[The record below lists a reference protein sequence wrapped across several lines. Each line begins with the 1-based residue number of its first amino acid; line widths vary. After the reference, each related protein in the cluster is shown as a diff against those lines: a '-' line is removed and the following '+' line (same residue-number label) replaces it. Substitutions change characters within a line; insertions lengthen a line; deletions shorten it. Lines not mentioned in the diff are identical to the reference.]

1 MFLQSEYLALS
12 DGAKP
17 YIQTF
22 RWGRVE
28 SDLWSSSPLWTI
40 TSDHFYA
47 PISQEFYG
55 SPAHFCTS
63 YSSPPSLLSKGSCL
77 FRFTSSTGNPLWMT
91 HCKHFLPNNA
101 NRPAGQQPQR
111 VHNNKHTHTYC
122 THVNAPVCISY
133 PVGDEV
139 EQWGWTWHL
148 KSRSNYF
155 SRCIKVSRSGNSYEL
170 CSFDTADVS
179 RGDRQT
185 IKTTEKERKVKVD
198 KQSGAMF

>member
-1 MFLQSEYLALS
+1 MPKERFGYTKNTDTKRNTNNRKLKQSQQCKKDGKFHKCPYCGSGKGTTLCWAESKNDIDCYYYYYQQNYSWKEFLNCNRRWAPMFLQSEYLALS

-101 NRPAGQQPQR
+101 NRPAG
-111 VHNNKHTHTYC
+111 
-122 THVNAPVCISY
+122 
-133 PVGDEV
+133 
-139 EQWGWTWHL
+139 
-148 KSRSNYF
+148 
-155 SRCIKVSRSGNSYEL
+155 
-170 CSFDTADVS
+170 
-179 RGDRQT
+179 
-185 IKTTEKERKVKVD
+185 
-198 KQSGAMF
+198 